1 MRKYLKRY
9 LLGINEEV
17 AKTLQYDLI
26 RRTFFVITLPASI
39 GIIYFQWNN
48 WFNYSPILL
57 MTLLSSF
64 LFVNI
69 GFIVGLPE
77 KYFVYLKITTSVLF
91 ITSILIVKLLKM
103 RNPILTFLSIILP
116 IILSLILANRKD
128 ILGLKKIVIPS
139 LLKKIILFILFLLN
153 LYFIYDIMT
162 SSLLKYLQRNQLVI
176 PIILSLTLVP
186 LLSLVRVYEQE
197 KIKERELLKKAQT
210 QAKLSSLKDQLSP
223 HFLFNTLNT
232 ITSISQEQTVK
243 DFVDEVANI
252 YRYVLQFKEVDS
264 VTLRQE
270 MEFIQSYLFIIK
282 SRLEGGIDFDINIE
296 NENLLDSKMPPLT
309 LQMLIEN
316 AVKHNTTSIDKP
328 LSIKLFTTEDSM
340 LVVQNVNQPKLSVL
354 PGNETGLQ
362 NIAERYRLLYK
373 KEIVVENKNGFFT
386 VKLPIV
392 LA

>member
-1 MRKYLKRY
+1 MVKEKMSLLFGLKDWWNQKTDAGKLR
-9 LLGINEEV
+9 GI
-17 AKTLQYDLI
+17 YSLI
-26 RRTFFVITLPASI
+26 LLPASI
-39 GIIYFQWNN
+39 YIYFCWQDWLA
-48 WFNYSPILL
+48 YSPALL
-57 MTLLSSF
+57 IVMTLFYLSINIALLSPWSEKYMVVIKIAVIVLLLGSQFLENYLTRKGLSS
-64 LFVNI
+64 
-69 GFIVGLPE
+69 
-77 KYFVYLKITTSVLF
+77 Y
-91 ITSILIVKLLKM
+91 
-103 RNPILTFLSIILP
+103 
-116 IILSLILANRKD
+116 LSLITQIIIINW
-128 ILGLKKIVIPS
+128 KKIP
-139 LLKKIILFILFLLN
+139 LLKKIIITPRQKKIMLFAFFLLT
-153 LYFIYDIMT
+153 LAFVYYMLRKSHFKSDYLFTLFVIA
-162 SSLLKYLQRNQLVI
+162 LLFTIIPLVL
-176 PIILSLTLVP
+176 IIVI
-186 LLSLVRVYEQE
+186 YEQE
-197 KIKERELLKKAQT
+197 KIQEKEQLKQSQT

-270 MEFIQSYLFIIK
+270 MEFIQSYLYIIK

-316 AVKHNTTSIDKP
+316 SVKHNSTSADKP

-340 LVVQNVNQPKLSVL
+340 LVVQNVYQPKLSVL

>member
-1 MRKYLKRY
+1 MKMPGSWNLFFIPLTIFSIYISFLRDTSIASKWETWVLIVAFLIISVCTFLLKLEKYQSL
-9 LLGINEEV
+9 
-17 AKTLQYDLI
+17 
-26 RRTFFVITLPASI
+26 FVLVIITLNNLFSNLSELLKNNIESYYSCLMGSLLWAGFFLGMTPVIRIQIRKWIVLSI
-39 GIIYFQWNN
+39 VIISLGSLYLYPIYFPNKLDKVGE
-48 WFNYSPILL
+48 YPILL
-57 MTLLSSF
+57 AMTIINIMV
-64 LFVNI
+64 FVL
-69 GFIVGLPE
+69 VTYRE
-77 KYFVYLKITTSVLF
+77 KKEKEKELEQLK
-91 ITSILIVKLLKM
+91 
-103 RNPILTFLSIILP
+103 
-116 IILSLILANRKD
+116 
-128 ILGLKKIVIPS
+128 
-139 LLKKIILFILFLLN
+139 
-153 LYFIYDIMT
+153 
-162 SSLLKYLQRNQLVI
+162 Q
-176 PIILSLTLVP
+176 
-186 LLSLVRVYEQE
+186 
-197 KIKERELLKKAQT
+197 AQT

-270 MEFIQSYLFIIK
+270 MEFIQSYLYIIK

-316 AVKHNTTSIDKP
+316 AVKHNSTSIDKP
-328 LSIKLFTTEDSM
+328 LSIKLFTTEGPM
-340 LVVQNVNQPKLSVL
+340 LVVQNIYQPKLSVL
-354 PGNETGLQ
+354 PGNETGLK

-392 LA
+392 MA

>member
-1 MRKYLKRY
+1 MRKKEMRLLLNEWWNQKTDAGRQRSIY
-9 LLGINEEV
+9 LLLLV
-17 AKTLQYDLI
+17 
-26 RRTFFVITLPASI
+26 PASI
-39 GIIYFQWNN
+39 CLIYSYWQDWIA
-48 WFNYSPILL
+48 YSPILL
-57 MTLLSSF
+57 AVMSLCFLTLHIAMLSIWS
-64 LFVNI
+64 
-69 GFIVGLPE
+69 E
-77 KYFVYLKITTSVLF
+77 KNMRIIMIAVIVLF
-91 ITSILIVKLLKM
+91 LGAPFLENYITGKGISSYLSPIV
-103 RNPILTFLSIILP
+103 PVIIM
-116 IILSLILANRKD
+116 SW
-128 ILGLKKIVIPS
+128 KKIPV
-139 LLKKIILFILFLLN
+139 LKKIIITTRQKKIMLFAFFLLT
-153 LYFIYDIMT
+153 LAFVYYMLRISHFKFTHSFTFFFIA
-162 SSLLKYLQRNQLVI
+162 
-176 PIILSLTLVP
+176 LSLTILP
-186 LLSLVRVYEQE
+186 LIQIIVIYEQE
-197 KIKERELLKKAQT
+197 KIKEKEQLKQAQT

-270 MEFIQSYLFIIK
+270 MEFIQSYLYIIK
-282 SRLEGGIDFDINIE
+282 SRLEGGIDFEITIE

-316 AVKHNTTSIDKP
+316 AVKHNSTSADKP

-340 LVVQNVNQPKLSVL
+340 LVVQNVYQPKLSVL
-354 PGNETGLQ
+354 PGNETGLK

-392 LA
+392 MAW

>member
-1 MRKYLKRY
+1 MMKDLKRY
-9 LLGINEEV
+9 LFGIKED
-17 AKTLQYDLI
+17 AIKMSQADFM
-26 RRTFFVITLPASI
+26 RRGYFVFILPATI
-39 GIIYFQWNN
+39 GIIYFQWSN
-48 WFNYSPILL
+48 WLSYSPVLL
-57 MTLLSSF
+57 AVMLSSF

-69 GFIVGLPE
+69 AILIRLPE
-77 KYFVYLKITTSVLF
+77 KYIVYLNITTTVLL
-91 ITSILIVKLLKM
+91 ITANTNASNLKQFGLTQVLLYNILPLTLAF
-103 RNPILTFLSIILP
+103 TFL
-116 IILSLILANRKD
+116 NRKD
-128 ILGLKKIVIPS
+128 IPVLKKIVITS
-139 LLKKIILFILFLLN
+139 RLKKIILFIVFLLT
-153 LYFIYDIMT
+153 LVFIYYIIT
-162 SSLLKYLQRNQLVI
+162 LSSFFKYSRHIAFPVI
-176 PIILSLTLVP
+176 TLSLTLVP
-186 LLSLVRVYEQE
+186 LLCIVLVYEQE
-197 KIKERELLKKAQT
+197 KKKEREQLKQAQT

-270 MEFIQSYLFIIK
+270 MEFIQSYLYIIK
-282 SRLEGGIDFDINIE
+282 SRLEAGIDFQINIE
-296 NENLLDSKMPPLT
+296 SDVLLDSKMPSLT

-316 AVKHNTTSIDKP
+316 AIKHNSTSANKP
-328 LSIKLFTTEDSM
+328 LSINIFTTEGPM
-340 LVVQNVNQPKLSVL
+340 LVVQNYYQPKLSVL
-354 PGNETGLQ
+354 PGNETGLK